1 LIQYFTIQ
9 IAMLKNYLKVAVRN
23 ILKYK
28 LFSAINILGMSIG
41 VTACLL
47 IMLYVAHEL
56 SYDKFHPDADRIFQV
71 GLNGRIGGQDIRVS
85 STCPPMAEALVND
98 IPEVESATRIASMYG
113 TVVRND
119 DKIFSEEKVFYADS
133 NFFEFFGYPLLEG
146 DIKTVLKDPNSVVI
160 TEKMAIKYFGD
171 ENPVGKLLVIGNENK
186 TFKVTGLAKNS
197 PSNSHFSYNIL
208 VSAVS
213 SDRLK
218 DGIWLNNFMYTYFKT
233 KENTDVGMVEA
244 KFISLVE
251 KYIGPELEKFM
262 GATLKQMEEAGGKYG
277 YYTTN
282 IKDIHLH
289 STSQG
294 DLEPGGNMMYVYF
307 FIGIGIFIIIIACI
321 NFMNLSTARSAGRAK
336 EVGLRKALGS
346 LRRQM
351 VGQFIAESVLYSLLA
366 VLVALIVSYYLLP
379 SFNILSGKE
388 LGMEILQTP
397 WFISAVISLVL
408 VVGLIAGSYPAFYL
422 TSFNSVEVLK
432 GKLSAGAKS
441 KGIRSVLVVFQ
452 FGLSIFLIIFTIIVY
467 QQIQFMQTKNMG
479 MDKSNV
485 LIIEDA
491 NRLGNNKESFRNE
504 LAKVPGITKI
514 SYTNNSFPGVNN
526 TTIFKT
532 AGSEQDH
539 IMGVYYADYDHMDVL
554 KFELKAGR
562 YFSKDFA
569 SDSLA
574 ILLNEAAAKE
584 FGFENPV
591 GEEVLYN
598 NNGTSF
604 TKYKVIGVIK
614 NFNFESFKD
623 QVRPLS
629 ILLTQN
635 ANNLLVRYEGEA
647 PALIDKVQS
656 LWKTQASNEP
666 FEYNFLDENFDRLF
680 RAEQRMSKL
689 FSVFSGLAI
698 FIACLGLFA
707 LAAFTTE
714 QRTKEIGIRKS
725 MGASVF
731 SLTIL
736 LSREFTK
743 LVVISFVPAALLAW
757 YISENWLSGF
767 AYRIDVNPIVF
778 VLSGIVAIIIAWL
791 TVGYQSIKAAT
802 ANPVNSLRYE

>member
-1 LIQYFTIQ
+1 
-9 IAMLKNYLKVAVRN
+9 MLKNYYKVAVRN

-28 LFSAINILGMSIG
+28 LFSAINILGMTIG
-41 VTACLL
+41 ITSCLM
-47 IMLYVAHEL
+47 IVLYVTHEL

-71 GLNGRIGGQDIRVS
+71 GLNGKIGGQDIRVS
-85 STCPPMAEALVND
+85 NTCPPMAEALVAD
-98 IPEVESATRIASMYG
+98 IPEVEGATRIAAMFG
-113 TVVRND
+113 QPVVRNGE
-119 DKIFSEEKVFYADS
+119 KIFSEEKVFYVDS
-133 NFFEFFGYPLLEG
+133 NFFDFFGYRLKEG
-146 DIKTVLKDPNSVVI
+146 DIKTVLKEPNSVVL
-160 TEKMAIKYFGD
+160 TEMIALKYFGE
-171 ENPVGKLLVIGNENK
+171 ENPIGKLLVIGNENK
-186 TFKVTGLAKNS
+186 TFKVTGLAEN
-197 PSNSHFSYNIL
+197 PPTNSHFAYNIL

-213 SDRLK
+213 SERLK
-218 DGIWLNNFMYTYFKT
+218 GGIWLNNFMYTYLKIQPT
-233 KENTDVGMVEA
+233 TTVGQVES

-262 GATLKQMEEAGGKYG
+262 GATLKQMQESGGHYG

-307 FIGIGIFIIIIACI
+307 FGGIGAFIILIACI

-346 LRRQM
+346 LRGQM
-351 VGQFIAESVLYSLLA
+351 VGQFIAESILYSLLS
-366 VLVALIVSYYLLP
+366 VIIALIACYYLLP

-397 WFISAVISLVL
+397 WFIAGILGLVL
-408 VVGLIAGSYPAFYL
+408 FVGVVAGSYPAFYL
-422 TSFNSVEVLK
+422 TSFSAVEVLK
-432 GKLSAGAKS
+432 GKVRAGAKS

-452 FGLSIFLIIFTIIVY
+452 FGLSIFLIIFTVVVY
-467 QQIQFMQTKNMG
+467 EQIRFMQMKNLG
-479 MDKSNV
+479 IDKNNV
-485 LIIEDA
+485 LMME
-491 NRLGNNKESFRNE
+491 NTGRLGNNKETFRNE
-504 LAKVPGITKI
+504 LAQLTGITKI

-526 TTIFKT
+526 TTVFKT

-539 IMGVYYADYDHMDVL
+539 IMGVYYADYDHQDVL
-554 KFELKAGR
+554 KFELKDGR

-569 SDSLA
+569 TDSLA
-574 ILLNEAAAKE
+574 IILNEAAAKE
-584 FGFENPV
+584 FGFENPI

-598 NNGTSF
+598 DGGTAF
-604 TKYKVIGVIK
+604 KKYKVIGVMK

-635 ANNLLVRYEGEA
+635 ANNLLIRYEGEA
-647 PALIDKVQS
+647 ASVIENVEK
-656 LWKTQASNEP
+656 LWKQQAPNEP
-666 FEYNFLDENFDRLF
+666 FEYAFLDESFDRLF
-680 RAEQRMSKL
+680 RAEQRMGKL
-689 FSVFSGLAI
+689 FTVFSSLAI

-714 QRTKEIGIRKS
+714 QRTKEIGVRKS

-731 SLTIL
+731 NLSIL
-736 LSREFTK
+736 LSKEFTK
-743 LVVISFVPAALLAW
+743 LVVIAFIPAAILAW
-757 YISENWLSGF
+757 YISDAWLDSF
-767 AYRIDVNPIVF
+767 AYRVDINPLVFIV
-778 VLSGIVAIIIAWL
+778 SGVAAIVIAWL
-791 TVGYQSIKAAT
+791 TVSYQSIKAAS